1 MLNSVCF
8 SVSHGPL
15 FKGPSLFSSTF
26 FQGKSPSVSFN
37 LWLLRDCVS
46 TPEMNFWSYKQK
58 QDRQEKLPAVLS
70 LSPHVTSHHPY
81 WLVLAISTEFRRVCL
96 HQFVSSVV
104 GCDTDA
110 VSDWQVTDKVQCQSN
125 WRAFGKNKSI
135 LNSLHLNLQKAFLA
149 LTFIKPFQFQ
159 RLETHVYIK
168 CDYTTVQQMFL

>member
-96 HQFVSSVV
+96 YFINSWLWY
-104 GCDTDA
+104 GRCFRLTGDR
-110 VSDWQVTDKVQCQSN
+110 QS
-125 WRAFGKNKSI
+125 AMSEQLKSFWEKQK
-135 LNSLHLNLQKAFLA
+135 HLEQSAPEPSESFSCFDLYKAFPVPEVRNSCL
-149 LTFIKPFQFQ
+149 
-159 RLETHVYIK
+159 H
-168 CDYTTVQQMFL
+168 

>member
-70 LSPHVTSHHPY
+70 LSPPVTSHHPY
-81 WLVLAISTEFRRVCL
+81 WLDSLYSLFWLFRCFISC
-96 HQFVSSVV
+96 
-104 GCDTDA
+104 
-110 VSDWQVTDKVQCQSN
+110 DWQVTDKEQCKSN
-125 WRAFGKNKSI
+125 WRAIGKNKRIHFEVYWTVCSFPVPEVR
-135 LNSLHLNLQKAFLA
+135 NSSL
-149 LTFIKPFQFQ
+149 
-159 RLETHVYIK
+159 
-168 CDYTTVQQMFL
+168 C